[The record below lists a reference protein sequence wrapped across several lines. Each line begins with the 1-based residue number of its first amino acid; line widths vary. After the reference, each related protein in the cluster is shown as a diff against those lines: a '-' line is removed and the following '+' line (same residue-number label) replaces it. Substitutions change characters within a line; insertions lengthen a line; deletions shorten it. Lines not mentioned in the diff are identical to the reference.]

1 MSAKS
6 NIPAELAIVDAI
18 KTLPVGDDFVLS
30 LFVEHSEEYDRPGRL
45 YCRELNAEIV
55 NRHDNSVVGE
65 ITLKLFFPHRYYN
78 PDVREMSWDVF
89 SAVDV
94 LFEVCDDLDADLG
107 VMAQYIGDNL
117 MDMPI
122 QGPFAY
128 LKTGEDLL
136 LREFGKPA
144 LDSIFKWLYQNCD
157 LGELYLFPGI
167 PENLG
172 QATEIEAI
180 KHAWVEKYLAR
191 ECEGGSDGLTYVPF
205 WVEFDDDT
213 ESEDGMN

>member
-1 MSAKS
+1 MSAKN

-18 KTLPVGDDFVLS
+18 KTLPVDNDFELS
-30 LFVEHSEEYDRPGRL
+30 LSVMHSEEYDRPGHL
-45 YCRELNAEIV
+45 YCRDLNVEIV
-55 NRHDNSVVGE
+55 NRHDRSVVGE

-117 MDMPI
+117 MDMPV

-128 LKTGEDLL
+128 LESGEDLL
-136 LREFGKPA
+136 LREFGKQA
-144 LDSIFKWLYQNCD
+144 LDSIFKWLHQSCE
-157 LGELYLFPGI
+157 LGELYFFPGI
-167 PENLG
+167 PDNLG
-172 QATEIEAI
+172 HAAEIEAI
-180 KHAWVEKYLAR
+180 KQAWAEKYQAR